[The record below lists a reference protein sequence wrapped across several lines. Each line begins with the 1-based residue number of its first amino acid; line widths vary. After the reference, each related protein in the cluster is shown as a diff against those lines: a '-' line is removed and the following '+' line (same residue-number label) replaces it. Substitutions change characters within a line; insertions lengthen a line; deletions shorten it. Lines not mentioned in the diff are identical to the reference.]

1 MKSQATDWEKM
12 FLNLVC
18 DKELGSRIFK
28 EFSKLSNKKIY
39 NLTLKTGRKYE
50 QHFAKEDTKMANK
63 HIKIRSITLAIL
75 EIQVEVIP
83 FVY

>member
-1 MKSQATDWEKM
+1 MKRQATDWEKM

-50 QHFAKEDTKMANK
+50 
-63 HIKIRSITLAIL
+63 
-75 EIQVEVIP
+75 
-83 FVY
+83 